1 MKIVFRWLLVV
12 LLVVTAGAVV
22 QGQVKKKTWKTYDD
36 GTLKWFFAEIDK
48 GQTCEVKPGDRA
60 AIQGGVVVPEEV
72 VDGATRLRVVALA
85 DSAFWKCGGLTSVSL
100 PEGLIAIADYSFY
113 QCAKLP
119 SVSLPAGVTTIGYR
133 AFYECAG
140 LSSLTLP
147 EGLVA
152 IGEDAF
158 ADCTSLPAVSFPSSV
173 KSIGE
178 QSFCRCKAIQRIEI
192 PAGVESI
199 GYDAFQ
205 ECSALTGFVV
215 DAANGHF
222 SAGDDGVLFDK
233 DKKTLL
239 CYPGGKEGSY
249 AIPQGVTA
257 VGECAFIACSKLTD
271 ITFPSSVTAIGDA
284 AFQWC
289 KGITSLVIPEGITV
303 IEPYTFY
310 RCEKL
315 EKVVFPKGLVTIREA
330 ALQLCLELKEVVI
343 PEGVTTIEESAFA
356 FSGKLSKV
364 SIPTSVVELGTNAF
378 SSTGLTSIAI
388 PAGVKELNATF
399 SSCLELSSVSIP
411 EGVEVINDAF
421 AFCESLESVVIPA
434 SVVVLTV
441 NSFKNCSALKEV
453 TYLAAADAEVDE
465 DAFAS
470 IANPA
475 SLYVRKGEKAKIEA
489 NGGDWLKHFQSVEER
504 NVVIFNADGGLPVPA
519 LQMVPDGGKV
529 EKPAVDP
536 VKGDLKFVAWLR
548 GEEAYNF
555 DEPVNAD
562 MELRAQFV
570 RTNLTVTLTVKDAE
584 GQPLQGV
591 QVTID
596 GRTVETDAEGKASV
610 GGLDGGRY
618 SYIATKAGY
627 EEARGDVDLTV
638 GEVSVAVE
646 LRKVAGTLVFV
657 VKDAAGVPVPGAT
670 VRVDGRT
677 AETDAEGRAAIGG
690 LELKGYAY
698 AVAKDGYKAVSGKVE
713 LAGSE
718 KVEGVVLVKE
728 RTTAVESALLG
739 EARLQVNPFGE
750 VLVLQGVASAERVEV
765 YSVLGVR
772 LHSEELMR
780 GESVSLN
787 TEDWANGVYV
797 VRLIARDGVKSF
809 KAVKR

>member
-22 QGQVKKKTWKTYDD
+22 QGQVQKKAWKTYDD

-48 GQTCEVKPGDRA
+48 GQTCEVKPGDRE
-60 AIQGGVVVPEEV
+60 AIQGGVVVPKEV

-85 DSAFWKCGGLTSVSL
+85 DSAFWKCKGLTSVSL

-364 SIPTSVVELGTNAF
+364 SIPTSVVELGTSAF
-378 SSTGLTSIAI
+378 SATGLTSIAI
-388 PAGVKELNATF
+388 PAGVTELNATF
-399 SSCLELSSVSIP
+399 SSCLKLSSVSIP

-421 AFCESLESVVIPA
+421 AFCESLESVAIPA

-519 LQMVPDGGKV
+519 LQMVADGGKV

-536 VKGDLKFVAWLR
+536 VKGDLKFVAWLL
-548 GEEAYNF
+548 GAEAYNF

-596 GRTVETDAEGKASV
+596 GRTAETDAAGRASV

-627 EEARGDVDLTV
+627 EEARGDVDLTG

-713 LAGSE
+713 LAGRE
-718 KVEGVVLVKE
+718 KVEGVVLVQE

-739 EARLQVNPFGE
+739 KARLQANPFGE

-772 LHSEELMR
+772 LHTEQLMR

>member
-1 MKIVFRWLLVV
+1 M
-12 LLVVTAGAVV
+12 
-22 QGQVKKKTWKTYDD
+22 
-36 GTLKWFFAEIDK
+36 
-48 GQTCEVKPGDRA
+48 
-60 AIQGGVVVPEEV
+60 
-72 VDGATRLRVVALA
+72 
-85 DSAFWKCGGLTSVSL
+85 
-100 PEGLIAIADYSFY
+100 
-113 QCAKLP
+113 
-119 SVSLPAGVTTIGYR
+119 
-133 AFYECAG
+133 
-140 LSSLTLP
+140 
-147 EGLVA
+147 
-152 IGEDAF
+152 
-158 ADCTSLPAVSFPSSV
+158 
-173 KSIGE
+173 
-178 QSFCRCKAIQRIEI
+178 
-192 PAGVESI
+192 
-199 GYDAFQ
+199 
-205 ECSALTGFVV
+205 V
-215 DAANGHF
+215 DAANEHF

-271 ITFPSSVTAIGDA
+271 ITFPSGVTAIGNA

-289 KGITSLVIPEGITV
+289 KGITSLVIPEGVTA

-315 EKVVFPKGLVTIREA
+315 EKVVFPKGLVTIGEA
-330 ALQLCLELKEVVI
+330 ALQLCAELKEVVI

-364 SIPTSVVELGTNAF
+364 SIPTSVVELGRCAF
-378 SSTGLTSIAI
+378 SATGLTSIAI
-388 PAGVKELNATF
+388 PDGVKTLDATF
-399 SSCLELSSVSIP
+399 TNCSKLSSVSIP
-411 EGVEVINDAF
+411 EGVEVIDFAF
-421 AFCESLESVVIPA
+421 ALCKSLESVVIPA
-434 SVVVLTV
+434 SVVDLTYH
-441 NSFKNCSALKEV
+441 SFFKCSALKAV
-453 TYLAAADAEVDE
+453 TYLAAADAQVDE
-465 DAFAS
+465 DAFDS
-470 IANPA
+470 IADPA

-536 VKGDLKFVAWLR
+536 VKGDLKFVAWLL
-548 GEEAYNF
+548 GAEAYNF

-570 RTNLTVTLTVKDAE
+570 RTNLTVTFTVKDAE

-596 GRTVETDAEGKASV
+596 GRTVETDAAGRVAI

-627 EEARGDVDLTV
+627 EEARGDVDLAG

-646 LRKVAGTLVFV
+646 LRKVVGTLVFV

-677 AETDAEGRAAIGG
+677 AETDAEGKASVGG

-772 LHSEELMR
+772 LHTEQLMR